1 MEENKKI
8 NFGFIIVIILLVLE
22 TSYIAYDKFIDK
34 NEPNVDCA
42 QRSENK
48 NEDDKKENSSNQ
60 EKVNNYKQV
69 KILELS
75 NKLKKLDFTS
85 KRTATAGVDDENPFS
100 ISIVS
105 DKEIK
110 ITHNY
115 AGVSYNL
122 ELENA
127 ISVGAGFGAQGSGE
141 ANFYILTADGSVYKI
156 IDEMDKVKSNKE
168 YKGTLKNIGI
178 KNAIQIAVTD
188 NFSLNDNAFVISP
201 TIYIKTSDNQTFTD
215 ESLLDNEAIV
225 EVNEK

>member
-1 MEENKKI
+1 M
-8 NFGFIIVIILLVLE
+8 VLE

-156 IDEMDKVKSNKE
+156 IDEMDKIKSNKE

-225 EVNEK
+225 EVIEK

>member
-1 MEENKKI
+1 M
-8 NFGFIIVIILLVLE
+8 VLE

-141 ANFYILTADGSVYKI
+141 ANFYILTADGSFYKI
-156 IDEMDKVKSNKE
+156 IDEMDKIKSNKE

-225 EVNEK
+225 EVIEK

>member
-1 MEENKKI
+1 M
-8 NFGFIIVIILLVLE
+8 VLE

-34 NEPNVDCA
+34 NEPNVDC
-42 QRSENK
+42 
-48 NEDDKKENSSNQ
+48 
-60 EKVNNYKQV
+60 
-69 KILELS
+69 
-75 NKLKKLDFTS
+75 
-85 KRTATAGVDDENPFS
+85 
-100 ISIVS
+100 
-105 DKEIK
+105 
-110 ITHNY
+110 
-115 AGVSYNL
+115 
-122 ELENA
+122 
-127 ISVGAGFGAQGSGE
+127 AQGSGE

-168 YKGTLKNIGI
+168 YKRTLKNIGI

>member
-8 NFGFIIVIILLVLE
+8 NFGFIIVIILLILE
-22 TSYIAYDKFIDK
+22 TSYIVYDKFIDK
-34 NEPNVDCA
+34 NEPNFDSV
-42 QRSENK
+42 QTNENK

-69 KILELS
+69 EISELS

-85 KRTATAGVDDENPFS
+85 KRTATAGVADEKPFS

-115 AGVSYNL
+115 AGLSYNL
-122 ELENA
+122 AIENA

-141 ANFYILTADGSVYKI
+141 AHFYILTADGSVYKI
-156 IDEMDKVKSNKE
+156 MDEMDKVQSNKE

-178 KNAIQIAVTD
+178 KNATQITVTD

-201 TIYIKTSDNQTFTD
+201 SVYIKTSDNQIFTD

-225 EVNEK
+225 EVIEK

>member
-1 MEENKKI
+1 M
-8 NFGFIIVIILLVLE
+8 VLE

-225 EVNEK
+225 EVIEK